1 MYMCVCVYIYV
12 YTYLFYRLVMLE
24 LCDLPAKKLWEC
36 IPQFIENKY
45 VSLIECIPYARL
57 WGN

>member
-1 MYMCVCVYIYV
+1 MFVCMYIYV
-12 YTYLFYRLVMLE
+12 YIYPFYRLVMLE
-24 LCDLPAKKLWEC
+24 FYDLPAKNLWEF
-36 IPQFIENKY
+36 IPRFTENKY